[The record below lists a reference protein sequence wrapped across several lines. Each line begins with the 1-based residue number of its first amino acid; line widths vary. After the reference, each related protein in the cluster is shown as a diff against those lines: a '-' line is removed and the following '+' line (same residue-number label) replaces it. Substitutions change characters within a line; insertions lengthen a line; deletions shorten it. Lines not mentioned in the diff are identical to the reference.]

1 MRPPVKPKPKK
12 QLDTKTIYQIVGG
25 AVGFLVLMIVLTA
38 IFSGSGKAT
47 LTGRVTYQGRPVIWG
62 SVLLVSSDGKSAS
75 GPIDSDGSFRV
86 EDAPPGPVSVAVVSH
101 DPLVQH
107 WATGLKT
114 TRVRPTASIFSAA
127 PVDRQRWF
135 PLPPQYEEPAS
146 SGVTLLLSKGAN
158 QLDITLP

>member
-1 MRPPVKPKPKK
+1 MLSNRFAVAA
-12 QLDTKTIYQIVGG
+12 LATACIVAAGAGG
-25 AVGFLVLMIVLTA
+25 YLA
-38 IFSGSGKAT
+38 SRQNAT
-47 LTGRVTYQGRPVIWG
+47 T
-62 SVLLVSSDGKSAS
+62 
-75 GPIDSDGSFRV
+75 
-86 EDAPPGPVSVAVVSH
+86 PVSVAVVSH

-146 SGVTLLLSKGAN
+146 SGLTLLLSKGAN